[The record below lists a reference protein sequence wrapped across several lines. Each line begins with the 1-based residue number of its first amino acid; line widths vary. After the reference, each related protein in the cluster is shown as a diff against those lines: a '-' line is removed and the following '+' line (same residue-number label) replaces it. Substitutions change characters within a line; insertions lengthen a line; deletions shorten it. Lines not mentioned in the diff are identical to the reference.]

1 MLRCCWHWLLPPPP
15 PFTHVNRV
23 VWNAFDHYF
32 RFIIAIWFVFFAF
45 ERHMIGN
52 LQQKIKS
59 NKTIDRHNK
68 LIKHW
73 KLRLYPNVTE
83 ICDHYCYILNMLNA
97 FDRFFCKHFVFHRLL
112 IWLRDIYSPNLVNT
126 LFFRIALNNFSVLF
140 EKIKC
145 DDKAVWESAT
155 RNFGHFFL
163 SFKWIQWILARRSKS
178 FITI

>member
-1 MLRCCWHWLLPPPP
+1 MFFSHLKDIWLEIC
-15 PFTHVNRV
+15 NRKSNQTKQSTDTTSSLSTGN
-23 VWNAFDHYF
+23 WDFIQTSRKYAI
-32 RFIIAIWFVFFAF
+32 IIAIYLTCSM
-45 ERHMIGN
+45 H
-52 LQQKIKS
+52 
-59 NKTIDRHNK
+59 
-68 LIKHW
+68 LI
-73 KLRLYPNVTE
+73 V
-83 ICDHYCYILNMLNA
+83 
-97 FDRFFCKHFVFHRLL
+97 FFCKHFVFHRLL

-145 DDKAVWESAT
+145 DDKAVWESAA